1 MKTAKRIAYV
11 ALLCTLLFPLLA
23 LTADPLVG
31 AVEKSDWASLKQI
44 AAGQTIKVTVNHG
57 ASSQG
62 DFQSATEDALVLR
75 VAGEDRSIARDTV
88 RRVSLKT
95 TSRRGKHALIGA
107 AIGAGGGLGAGI
119 AVDNALSCT
128 PGTIFCTG
136 NQGKLIATPGFA
148 LIGAGI
154 GALLPAGGW
163 HEIYRAR

>member
-1 MKTAKRIAYV
+1 MKTAKRIGYV
-11 ALLCTLLFPLLA
+11 AVLCTLLA
-23 LTADPLVG
+23 LTADPLLG
-31 AVEKSDWASLKQI
+31 AVERSDWGSLKQI
-44 AAGQTIKVTVNHG
+44 AAGQTIKVIVKDG

-88 RRVSLKT
+88 RQVSLKT
-95 TSRRGKHALIGA
+95 NSHRGKHALIGA

-119 AVDNALSCT
+119 AIDNDCSPNAIVCT
-128 PGTIFCTG
+128 V
-136 NQGKLIATPGFA
+136 NKGKAILTPVFA

-163 HEIYRAR
+163 REIYRAR

>member
-1 MKTAKRIAYV
+1 MKTAKGIGYV
-11 ALLCTLLFPLLA
+11 ALLFTLLA

-31 AVEKSDWASLKQI
+31 AVEKSDWGSLKQI

-75 VAGEDRSIARDTV
+75 VAGGDRSIARETV

-95 TSRRGKHALIGA
+95 NSHRGKHALIGA

-119 AVDNALSCT
+119 AIDNDCSPNA
-128 PGTIFCTG
+128 IVCTG
-136 NQGKLIATPGFA
+136 NKGKAILTPA
-148 LIGAGI
+148 LALLGAGI

-163 HEIYRAR
+163 REIYRAQ

>member
-1 MKTAKRIAYV
+1 MKTAKGIGYV
-11 ALLCTLLFPLLA
+11 ALLFTLLA

-31 AVEKSDWASLKQI
+31 AVEKSEWSSLKQI
-44 AAGQTIKVTVNHG
+44 AAGQTIKVAVKHG

-95 TSRRGKHALIGA
+95 NSHRGKHALIGA
-107 AIGAGGGLGAGI
+107 AIGGGAGLGVGI
-119 AVDNALSCT
+119 AVDYNLSCSPNAL
-128 PGTIFCTG
+128 FCTG
-136 NQGKLIATPGFA
+136 NQGKAIATPGFA

-154 GALLPAGGW
+154 GALLPASGW